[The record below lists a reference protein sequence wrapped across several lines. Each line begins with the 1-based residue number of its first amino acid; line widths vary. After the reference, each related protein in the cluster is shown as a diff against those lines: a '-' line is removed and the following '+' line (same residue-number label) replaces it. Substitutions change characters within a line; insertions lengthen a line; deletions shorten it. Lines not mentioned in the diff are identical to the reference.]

1 MTYDAAQRRVSRG
14 LAVLCA
20 LGLSAVPLAAVINQS
35 AKLNAGRTIT
45 LPVEISRAQVQTLV
59 PMIDISVFIQNLTL
73 STISGDDYFS
83 VGDKAHVFMRNTGG
97 VWYPYA
103 VLGSLPAGGESLR
116 DDQIMITGQVS
127 ASGSGRIEVAYDFD
141 RISPRRDFVRAALR
155 RTGQYTQLE
164 LVIGADGS
172 ATVSALSLDG
182 KRYSQRPS
190 VKPVLDGFNIKTDSK
205 APPI

>member
-1 MTYDAAQRRVSRG
+1 MTYDTPQRRVSRG
-14 LAVLCA
+14 LAILCA
-20 LGLSAVPLAAVINQS
+20 LGLTAAPMGAVINQS
-35 AKLNAGRTIT
+35 AKLNAGRAIT
-45 LPVEISRAQVQTLV
+45 LPVEISRAQAQTLV
-59 PMIDISVFIQNLTL
+59 PMIDVSVFIQNITL
-73 STISGDDYFS
+73 DAISGDDYFS
-83 VGDKAHVFMRNTGG
+83 VGDKAHIFMRNTGG

-103 VLGSLPAGGESLR
+103 VLRSLPAGGENLR

-127 ASGSGRIEVAYDFD
+127 ASEGGRIHVSYDFD

-172 ATVSALSLDG
+172 AAVSALSLDG

-205 APPI
+205 APPK